1 MTFKLALKNISSK
14 PWRAVAT
21 IFVVAV
27 AVSLIFAMLS
37 FSDAVYEYLFEVE
50 TASAG
55 DSDITIKT
63 NSSSDRITSVDG
75 LESVEGVDRVT
86 PTLNLLGLYK
96 NQYVSLRGFD
106 KGDYDTL
113 STMNIL

>member
-50 TASAG
+50 TASAVLQ
-55 DSDITIKT
+55 SKLTHQ
-63 NSSSDRITSVDG
+63 
-75 LESVEGVDRVT
+75 VT
-86 PTLNLLGLYK
+86 E
-96 NQYVSLRGFD
+96 
-106 KGDYDTL
+106 
-113 STMNIL
+113 